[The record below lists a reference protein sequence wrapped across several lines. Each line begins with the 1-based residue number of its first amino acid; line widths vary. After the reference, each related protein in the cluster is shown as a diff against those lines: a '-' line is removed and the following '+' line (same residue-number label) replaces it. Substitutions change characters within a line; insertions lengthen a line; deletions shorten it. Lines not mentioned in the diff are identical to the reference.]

1 MKIWKKIYESI
12 FPLLFQTISQKLW
25 LNTAIHI
32 SKQIDVFICMSVSM
46 YTYTYV
52 YKHTHTHTHTHIS
65 REGFPGIEKNPRL
78 NHTFKNIHGTN

>member
-1 MKIWKKIYESI
+1 MREMKTWKKIYESI

-32 SKQIDVFICMSVSM
+32 SKHIDVFICMSVSM

-52 YKHTHTHTHTHIS
+52 YKHTHTHIS
-65 REGFPGIEKNPRL
+65 REGFPGIEKSPRL